1 MKVAIMQPYI
11 FPYLG
16 YFQLIKAVDTFV
28 FYDDVNFIKKG
39 WVNRNKILVNGKEG
53 FITVPLKKA
62 SQNKL
67 IKDIDVLIDEVW
79 LQQFFKTLE
88 QNYKKAPYFESTYK
102 LIKAVFEKP
111 YTSISD
117 LAILSVMEVSY
128 YLGID
133 ISFKESSIAFP
144 ETMGHERAKRLQQI
158 TQLCRSS
165 HYVNPQGGKILY
177 NKMDFKLKGVTLS
190 FIDNQLL
197 PYKQYNHEF
206 VNGLSIIDVLMFNSK
221 AEVKKMLNNYQLI

>member
-67 IKDIDVLIDEVW
+67 IKDIDVLVDEVW

-102 LIKAVFEKP
+102 FIKTVFDKP
-111 YTSISD
+111 YKSISE
-117 LAILSVMEVSY
+117 LAIHSVMEVSN
-128 YLGID
+128 YLELD
-133 ISFKESSIAFP
+133 TSFKVSSIAYP
-144 ETMGHERAKRLQQI
+144 ETKGQERAKRLQQI
-158 TQLCRSS
+158 TQLCRSN
-165 HYVNPQGGKILY
+165 HYVNPQGGKMLY
-177 NKMDFKLKGVTLS
+177 NKMDFQIKG
-190 FIDNQLL
+190 
-197 PYKQYNHEF
+197 Y
-206 VNGLSIIDVLMFNSK
+206 
-221 AEVKKMLNNYQLI
+221 